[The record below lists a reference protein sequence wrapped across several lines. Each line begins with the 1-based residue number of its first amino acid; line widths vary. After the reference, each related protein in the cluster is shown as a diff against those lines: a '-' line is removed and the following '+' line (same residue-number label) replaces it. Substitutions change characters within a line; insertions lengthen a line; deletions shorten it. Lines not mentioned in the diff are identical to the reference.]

1 MFLNLRPN
9 KKTYSFIRRMAFDL
23 LLTAFL
29 VTLATVLSS
38 LIAESLIDPMQVL
51 MIYVLMVL
59 LVATTTSGYL
69 YGVLASVAAVM
80 GVNYFFA
87 YPYSAFNFSIAGYPI
102 TFGTLMVVSL
112 TTSFL
117 VARVKIQRRHAQERE
132 HQNEALYEL
141 ANRLFNLRNV
151 DEIAEAGVTCIAEL
165 FEGGALLYLGRP
177 DENQLF
183 IKGTPPLSNEKDA
196 INLCYDSKQETGRG
210 TPSPCKANGCYLPIL
225 GGDSNY
231 GVAGIA
237 EGLPEPES
245 SRALVFLRLIVRQI
259 AIALEYRNLEQLQQK
274 ATIEAKTESMRGNL
288 LRAISHDLRT
298 PLTGIYGASS
308 TIMEQGDRLN
318 RDQTRKMLSDI
329 SENASWMIRMV
340 ENLLTVTRIE
350 NNGLPIKRMPEAAE
364 EIIGASMA
372 KLRKSF
378 PDAVVHVCYPDAL
391 LMVPMDGILIQ
402 QVLINLIENANKY
415 SNNIKPIEVAVHEK
429 DGFAVFTV
437 TDDGVGISPDH
448 VPMAFDGKTPAKSE
462 SADARRGIG
471 IGLPIC
477 KTIINAHGGTIGV
490 TNRKSGGCCFYFSL
504 PLEKYQGGN

>member
-1 MFLNLRPN
+1 LNTIASKKIYKILRRAALDALLTMFLV
-9 KKTYSFIRRMAFDL
+9 A
-23 LLTAFL
+23 
-29 VTLATVLSS
+29 LATVLSA
-38 LIAESLIDPMQVL
+38 LIAESLNDPMQVL

-59 LVATTTSGYL
+59 LVATATSGYL
-69 YGVLASVAAVM
+69 YGVFASIAAVM

-102 TFGTLMVVSL
+102 TFGTLLVVSL

-117 VARVKIQRRHAQERE
+117 VARVKIQRRRAQERE

-141 ANRLFNLRNV
+141 ANQLFYLQSP
-151 DEIAEAGVTCIAEL
+151 DEIAEAGVSCLAEL
-165 FEGGALLYLGRP
+165 FAGGALLYLGNP
-177 DENQLF
+177 AENRLF
-183 IKGTPPLSNEKDA
+183 LKGDQSLAEEEAA
-196 INLCYDSKQETGRG
+196 IALCYKEKLETGRG
-210 TPSPCKANGCYLPIL
+210 TQTTAGASGCYLPIA
-225 GGDSNY
+225 GGEQIY

-237 EGLPEPES
+237 AGLSEPES

-259 AIALEYRNLEQLQQK
+259 AIALEYRKLEHLQQK
-274 ATIEAKTESMRGNL
+274 AAVEAKTESMRGNL

-308 TIMEQGDRLN
+308 TILEQGDHLSHQQKN
-318 RDQTRKMLSDI
+318 KMLSDI

-350 NNGLPIKRMPEAAE
+350 NNGLPIKKTPEAAE
-364 EIIGASMA
+364 EIIGAAMA

-378 PDAVVHVCYPDAL
+378 PDASVRVCPPDEL

-402 QVLINLIENANKY
+402 QVLINLIENAIKY
-415 SNNIKPIEVAVHEK
+415 SKNSKPIEVAVNK
-429 DGFAVFTV
+429 KGDFALFTV
-437 TDDGVGISPDH
+437 IDDGVGISPEH
-448 VPMAFDGKTPAKSE
+448 VPMAFDGRSPTNKE

-477 KTIINAHGGTIGV
+477 KTIVNAHGGGIGV
-490 TNRKSGGCCFYFSL
+490 TNQQGGGCCFYFSL
-504 PLEKYQGGN
+504 PLEEAQGGS